1 MAWRKRYRQEIC
13 WHRWNQS
20 QFDPPYGDRNVIS
33 MMAISAQF
41 REGKGSTLIISYLKN
56 PKIIPA
62 RNLTQDLPIC
72 AANPYQPY
80 YSQHKD
86 TGKHTTLWIQSP
98 YVVIEFSHWLKFY
111 FLLVNKLFQ
120 SAVVSHKGSMPGTT
134 QKTHKSNGQNSGGRK
149 VLKSRGK
156 GTRREAS

>member
-1 MAWRKRYRQEIC
+1 
-13 WHRWNQS
+13 
-20 QFDPPYGDRNVIS
+20 

-56 PKIIPA
+56 AKIIPA

-72 AANPYQPY
+72 AANPCQPY

-86 TGKHTTLWIQSP
+86 TGKHMTLCIQSP
-98 YVVIEFSHWLKFY
+98 YVVIEFSHWFKFS

-120 SAVVSHKGSMPGTT
+120 LAVVSNKGSMPGTT
-134 QKTHKSNGQNSGGRK
+134 QKKRKSNGQNSGGRE